1 MKKIFLAI
9 CILISVK
16 SFSQLEGINVNLTLR
31 AGDWCFLVGTVDNTP
46 DSLSIVTIN
55 RLRDTMQLANP
66 ATFNTNVRYNNIPA
80 IIVYRIYTR
89 VKGLPSTL
97 YDQVGTNIS
106 TQIKAIVN
114 TPLQTAIT
122 AFDNHASGIYT
133 DTRRR
138 GKNFLS
144 DN

>member
-1 MKKIFLAI
+1 MKKILFAI
-9 CILISVK
+9 CFLISVK
-16 SFSQLEGINVNLTLR
+16 TYSQDLSGINVNLTLT
-31 AGDWCFLVGTVDNTP
+31 AGNWAFIVGTIQSQ
-46 DSLSIVTIN
+46 DSLTIVYLN
-55 RLRDTMQLANP
+55 RLRDTMQLADPPN
-66 ATFNTNVRYNNIPA
+66 FNTNVRFNSIPA
-80 IIVYRIYTR
+80 KMVYSIYIK
-89 VKGLPSTL
+89 VKSLPSTL

-114 TPLQTAIT
+114 TPLQTALT
-122 AFDNHASGIYT
+122 AYDNMALSEFQ